1 MTPTLRACLRV
12 ARTGRCFVL
21 PTPQFICSR
30 RFVFLVGC
38 DYRYRYKWS
47 VYSSPS
53 EQWLLWDALDERG
66 ERECALK
73 AAIKARFDIEE
84 PEVVYELTGSEFVG
98 RKVRRVFGKRV
109 SKATVELRTL
119 CIFTQA

>member
-1 MTPTLRACLRV
+1 VSYGFAV
-12 ARTGRCFVL
+12 
-21 PTPQFICSR
+21 ICTH
-30 RFVFLVGC
+30 RF
-38 DYRYRYKWS
+38 RYKWS

-66 ERECALK
+66 EREAALK

-84 PEVVYELTGSEFVG
+84 PAVVYELTGSEFIG

-109 SKATVELRTL
+109 SNFSCERSVCKCNL
-119 CIFTQA
+119 